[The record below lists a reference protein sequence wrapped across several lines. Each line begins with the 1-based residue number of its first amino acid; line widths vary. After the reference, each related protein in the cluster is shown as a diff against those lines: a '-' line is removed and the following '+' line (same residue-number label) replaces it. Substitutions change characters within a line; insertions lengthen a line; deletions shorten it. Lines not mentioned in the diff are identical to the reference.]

1 MPDGELGHYRLSPAA
16 QADLEEIWL
25 YSAETWSEDQA
36 ERYMDLLEEAFERLR
51 AMPGIARERQE
62 FTPPV
67 RIHPAASHLIIYR
80 IENDHL
86 AILRILG
93 GRQDCQAVLGKVD
106 G

>member
-1 MPDGELGHYRLSPAA
+1 MPDGELSHYRLSPAA

-25 YSAETWSEDQA
+25 YSAETWSVDQA

-51 AMPGIARERQE
+51 AMPGIARERLE

-80 IENDHL
+80 IEADHL

-93 GRQDCQAVLGKVD
+93 GRQDWQAVLGKVD